1 MAKLNFPQLLLQSS
15 VSHNPSEIIDNNT
28 DDNKEMFLEHQI
40 SLLGWLG
47 FLKDHVTGVK
57 AALLA
62 QE

>member
-28 DDNKEMFLEHQI
+28 DDNKEMC
-40 SLLGWLG
+40 
-47 FLKDHVTGVK
+47 VTGVK
-57 AALLA
+57 AALLS